1 MTKNT
6 TLLIKEYLLIVFII
20 YNSAFTTIIK
30 GAPSSLRQ
38 FLATESPLKVMKI
51 PFYFTLKTRLI
62 LKIFKFLS

>member
-1 MTKNT
+1 MTKIT

-38 FLATESPLKVMKI
+38 FLATESPLKVMKS

>member
-1 MTKNT
+1 MTKIT

-38 FLATESPLKVMKI
+38 FLATESPLKVMKSH
-51 PFYFTLKTRLI
+51 FYFTLKTRLI